1 VIAVRL
7 ETPEKIR
14 DLQRKLYFKA
24 KREPKFRFYVLA
36 DKVWREDILQHAYR
50 LVRANGGAPGIDGE
64 TFQSIEDGDG
74 EAKFL
79 TKLEQELKEKS
90 YRAQPVRRV
99 YIPKADGK
107 KRPLG
112 IPTIRDRV
120 AQMAVKLVIEPIFEA
135 DFEDCSY
142 GFRPK
147 RDAHQAVG
155 AVSAALNRAHPYA
168 LDADLQQYFDSIAHD
183 KLMKVIAVR
192 INDRP
197 ILHWIKRWLSAAV
210 VEEDEEGKWRSR
222 KPERGTP
229 QGGVISPLLANVYLN
244 LFDRMFRSYCRST
257 GLAAELVRYA
267 DDFVIL
273 MRGRTE
279 PTRKKVQEIIERLGL
294 KFNEAKTRM
303 VDARLDSF
311 DFVGFSFTR
320 KISYRSGRMITL
332 TQPSPKS
339 ERRFREQVRALTARW
354 THGRP
359 QQEVMDRVNRYVAGW
374 VNYFHVHNSTRV
386 FARLRYFLER
396 RMLKYLRERRQLK
409 GFRSSQWPATR
420 LYKEFGMV
428 TIPVHAQYRSTSHAL
443 K

>member
-14 DLQRKLYFKA
+14 DLQRKLYLKA
-24 KREPKFRFYVLA
+24 KSEPKFRFYVLV
-36 DKVWREDILQHAYR
+36 DKVWREDIVQHAYR
-50 LVRANGGAPGIDGE
+50 LVRANGGSPGIDGE
-64 TFQSIEDGDG
+64 SFESIETGEG

-79 TKLEQELKEKS
+79 SRLQQELKEKS
-90 YRAQPVRRV
+90 YRAQAVRRV
-99 YIPKADGK
+99 YIPKTDGK

-147 RDAHQAVG
+147 RDAHQAVE
-155 AVSAALNRAHPYA
+155 AVRLALHRAHPYV
-168 LDADLQQYFDSIAHD
+168 LDADLQQYFDTIAHD
-183 KLMKVIAVR
+183 KLMEVIAGR
-192 INDRP
+192 INDRH
-197 ILHWIKRWLSAAV
+197 ILHWIKQWLSAVV
-210 VEEDEEGKWRSR
+210 VEEDEEGKRRSR
-222 KPERGTP
+222 KPKRGTP

-244 LFDRMFRSYCRST
+244 LFDRMFRLYCRST

-273 MRGRTE
+273 MRGRIERTH
-279 PTRKKVQEIIERLGL
+279 KKVQEIIEGLGL
-294 KFNEAKTRM
+294 KLNEAKTRV
-303 VDARLDSF
+303 VDARSDRF

-320 KISYRSGRMITL
+320 RTSYKSGWMITL
-332 TQPSPKS
+332 TQPSRKT
-339 ERRFREQVRALTARW
+339 EQRFHEEVRGLTARW
-354 THGRP
+354 THCRP

-386 FARLRYFLER
+386 FTRQRYFLEQ
-396 RMLKYLRERRQLK
+396 RMLKYLRERRQIK
-409 GFRSSQWPATR
+409 GFRSRQWPASR

-428 TIPVHAQYRSTSHAL
+428 AIPVHARHRSTRMP
-443 K
+443 